1 MFAYFACITC
11 LCLKFYSG
19 NFNHH
24 HHYNHHHYHYRHH
37 HWCHCH
43 CQILNLFN
51 LTIKTKYHTLMI
63 QKIYDFCHFCFYY
76 HYDHHYHYHHHH
88 WCHCHCQI
96 LNLFDLTIKT
106 RYHTWCFKRFMIF
119 VVVVVVVVDVI
130 ADYEPYVLVYW
141 QKLGDWGLDW
151 ALKNI
156 SWTGRGLWTIRSCL
170 LPIYT
175 DPIFLV
181 THLPSPHFFGSPI
194 FWAKCLHTPSSA
206 KCVCEL

>member
-130 ADYEPYVLVYW
+130 VIIIVVICRYY
-141 QKLGDWGLDW
+141 LD
-151 ALKNI
+151 
-156 SWTGRGLWTIRSCL
+156 L
-170 LPIYT
+170 LPCKIWRF
-175 DPIFLV
+175 PNFRQEIRQSQFL
-181 THLPSPHFFGSPI
+181 FFDRSDTVRSWGNIKKS
-194 FWAKCLHTPSSA
+194 FWPKP
-206 KCVCEL
+206 

>member
-106 RYHTWCFKRFMIF
+106 RYHGPSRIMNHTFLLNENVPGHTSQWNKDFSSQTNVTSQNLFHLEVDTSMFWHLIQNHSNEDKNKSY
-119 VVVVVVVVDVI
+119 VDVT
-130 ADYEPYVLVYW
+130 LVIGV
-141 QKLGDWGLDW
+141 KLGY
-151 ALKNI
+151 NI
-156 SWTGRGLWTIRSCL
+156 KSKHN
-170 LPIYT
+170 
-175 DPIFLV
+175 F
-181 THLPSPHFFGSPI
+181 
-194 FWAKCLHTPSSA
+194 
-206 KCVCEL
+206 